1 MATIVAVGFAV
12 CLAQVGV
19 AVPATLNGTFQ
30 TVLHPTGA
38 SQLDWI
44 SDAILLPI
52 AALELTFGVLGDL
65 FGRKKLLL
73 GGALI
78 LLVGELISTTST
90 GVVQMYFGQFIAG
103 VGSAALFPT
112 TLAIIASGSRT
123 HASRARMIALWAAL
137 LSLGNFIAPM
147 LGGLTATYASW
158 RLAFVIIAI
167 LAAIVA
173 AVSWFFAED
182 SRSPEGRSLD
192 LPGQLTVGLGL
203 FALLYAVIEGPTAG
217 WGSTTIIVAFVVA
230 LVLLVAFVVIETRV
244 PSPLLRM
251 DLFKNRA
258 FALAAGVTVVGMFS
272 FLGTAYA
279 ISIWMEV
286 IQHQTAIRTA
296 VAFILLSGLAI
307 FLLPLTSLLMARL
320 QARWV
325 LTLGFLL
332 MGIGQLL
339 AANMSVTDTA
349 LPSLILP
356 MGLVG
361 VGFAFAVSSVTAT
374 VVNTVPPHLAGMAAA
389 TTSMVRDFGFALG
402 PAVIGAV
409 ALSKAAGLFNT
420 AVNAD
425 SSLSALR
432 LAAEG
437 AGPVAV
443 NSVPPSVAIS
453 KAAPHAVTA
462 LSSGYST
469 GFLVVAIAAL
479 VCAVAT
485 ALFLGGRTEQ
495 EQEIEMIEHGED
507 ATVA

>member
-1 MATIVAVGFAV
+1 
-12 CLAQVGV
+12 
-19 AVPATLNGTFQ
+19 
-30 TVLHPTGA
+30 
-38 SQLDWI
+38 
-44 SDAILLPI
+44 
-52 AALELTFGVLGDL
+52 
-65 FGRKKLLL
+65 
-73 GGALI
+73 
-78 LLVGELISTTST
+78 
-90 GVVQMYFGQFIAG
+90 
-103 VGSAALFPT
+103 
-112 TLAIIASGSRT
+112 
-123 HASRARMIALWAAL
+123 
-137 LSLGNFIAPM
+137 
-147 LGGLTATYASW
+147 
-158 RLAFVIIAI
+158 
-167 LAAIVA
+167 VA
-173 AVSWFFAED
+173 AVSWLFAEE

-192 LPGQLTVGLGL
+192 IPGQVTVGLGL

-217 WGSTTIIVAFVVA
+217 WGSPTIIASFVVA

-244 PSPLLRM
+244 ASPLLRM

-258 FALAAGVTVVGMFS
+258 FAVAAAVTVVGMFS

-286 IQHQTAIRTA
+286 IQHQSAIRTA

-307 FLLPLTSLLMARL
+307 FLLPLTSLMMARL
-320 QARWV
+320 QPRWV
-325 LTLGFLL
+325 LSIGFLL

-339 AANMSVTDTA
+339 ASNMSITDAT

-374 VVNTVPPHLAGMAAA
+374 VVNTVPPKLAGMAAA

-402 PAVIGAV
+402 PAVIGAL
-409 ALSKAAGLFNT
+409 ALSKAGGLFN
-420 AVNAD
+420 ASVNAD
-425 SSLSALR
+425 SALSPLR
-432 LAAEG
+432 AAAEG

-479 VCAVAT
+479 ACAVAT
-485 ALFLGGRTEQ
+485 ALFLGGRAEQ
-495 EQEIEMIEHGED
+495 EQEIAMIEHEEG
-507 ATVA
+507 APVS